1 MLTIIITLLV
11 ISAPFIWVG
20 YKHLRNADK
29 AEKIYREAKVK
40 FENECNRLG
49 ICRDN
54 QFSDMYTA
62 SFIRCDDTK
71 ERIAVYAGQSNRF
84 AVIPYRDFWMILNGA
99 NIGMVSTS
107 GNTQYVTNHIG
118 ETSVT
123 TKYATPQVYA
133 SVTGYR
139 PKIITFCDGETNI
152 DPGYVFD
159 STGKIG
165 KFRMEKTKMFCEIA
179 DSGMGKIRTYADI
192 TWKKYKNH
200 TYKKGEPG
208 QSYLEW
214 KKEWDARKRALA
226 NKPDPYGSH
235 SI

>member
-1 MLTIIITLLV
+1 MLTFIITLLV

-29 AEKIYREAKVK
+29 AEKIYREAKDK
-40 FENECNRLG
+40 FENECKRLG

-84 AVIPYRDFWMILNGA
+84 AVIPYREYGMILCSFSG
-99 NIGMVSTS
+99 GVTS
-107 GNTQYVTNHIG
+107 AAGNTQYVTTSIG
-118 ETSVT
+118 GTSIT
-123 TKYATPQVYA
+123 TKYSPSQA
-133 SVTGYR
+133 SFYIAGYT
-139 PKIITFCDGETNI
+139 PKILVFHDGVRSVAN
-152 DPGYVFD
+152 PGYIFD

-165 KFRMEKTKMFCEIA
+165 KFRMEKTKTFCEVA
-179 DSGMGKIRTYADI
+179 DSGMGKIGTYADI

-200 TYKKGEPG
+200 TYKKDDPG
-208 QSYLEW
+208 SVQKIL
-214 KKEWDARKRALA
+214 
-226 NKPDPYGSH
+226 
-235 SI
+235 